1 VVNMRALLLPV
12 YVPTLL
18 LSFGQAIVVPT
29 LPLYAR
35 AFGVSFSLISL
46 AVAAA
51 GVGTMFADVPSG
63 MMLERLGRRP
73 MMLMGCLLIGI
84 SAFGSLM
91 AGTYGVLVAFRV
103 LGGMGS
109 AFWGIS
115 RMAYLTDVVP
125 LAQRGRAIASFGGIN
140 RIGAFSGPAIGGLL
154 AQRFGLAS
162 PFACTAVTAIIA
174 GVVSYLYVAES
185 GRKAAAGHR
194 GMRWNVVATVV
205 QTHYKELFAAGSAQI
220 FAQMIRAGRQIIVPL
235 YGATVLGLDIGAVG
249 AIVSLSAAVDMALF
263 IPAGVVM
270 DRFGRKF
277 ASVPSFVIM
286 AIGMALVPL
295 SYNFASLAVATMVMG
310 IGNGMGS
317 GTMMTLGADLAPR
330 KATGEFLGVWR
341 LIGDVGSAGGPL
353 VVGAIAD
360 IVGLGLAAG
369 VLSGVG
375 LFAALTLML
384 FVEETLNRPV
394 SPVTE

>member
-1 VVNMRALLLPV
+1 MRALLLPV

-29 LPLYAR
+29 LPLFAR

-91 AGTYGVLVAFRV
+91 ADTYGVLVAFRV

-140 RIGAFSGPAIGGLL
+140 RIGAVSGPACWRRGSVSPPRSRVPRSP
-154 AQRFGLAS
+154 QSSLAS
-162 PFACTAVTAIIA
+162 SRTSTWRNRDGRRRATAGCA
-174 GVVSYLYVAES
+174 GMSLRRSCRRTTKSCSQPEVPRFS
-185 GRKAAAGHR
+185 RK
-194 GMRWNVVATVV
+194 
-205 QTHYKELFAAGSAQI
+205 
-220 FAQMIRAGRQIIVPL
+220 
-235 YGATVLGLDIGAVG
+235 
-249 AIVSLSAAVDMALF
+249 
-263 IPAGVVM
+263 
-270 DRFGRKF
+270 
-277 ASVPSFVIM
+277 
-286 AIGMALVPL
+286 
-295 SYNFASLAVATMVMG
+295 
-310 IGNGMGS
+310 
-317 GTMMTLGADLAPR
+317 
-330 KATGEFLGVWR
+330 
-341 LIGDVGSAGGPL
+341 
-353 VVGAIAD
+353 
-360 IVGLGLAAG
+360 
-369 VLSGVG
+369 
-375 LFAALTLML
+375 
-384 FVEETLNRPV
+384 
-394 SPVTE
+394 